1 MQTLLILPPGID
13 PKKVAVFDLQF
24 LGPGDC
30 DIVCWYVA
38 EQENHELQGLCHE
51 CILGER
57 EKIKWQQ

>member
-1 MQTLLILPPGID
+1 METFLNLTPGID

-24 LGPGDC
+24 LGPGDG

-51 CILGER
+51 S
-57 EKIKWQQ
+57 KIRWNRNNK